1 MIVKEIMLF
10 FKNVAQY
17 SGVRVKPKSDWNLS
31 DNFVMNFTFPA
42 DFM

>member
-1 MIVKEIMLF
+1 MIVEKLCYF
-10 FKNVAQY
+10 QNVAQY

-42 DFM
+42 HFT